1 MLRANGQRSGGG
13 TITNWSRAL
22 AYFRNDNSSTT
33 YNPSKDVTSV
43 KISYPI
49 CLPGYLGTSQY
60 QSDHCA
66 YLRSVYG
73 EGEQGWLKFMA
84 SFLPVRPTECGSNGD
99 KAKYGDARKNTY
111 YLASQRYVDED
122 GNTQPASPA
131 ADFAANINYD
141 HELLKKGQWVLPDS
155 DLLFDVVG
163 GIEYPTTNDRNA
175 DVINRA
181 LKAIGA
187 SALGNGSH
195 VWSCSRC
202 YANYGWCAGGSS
214 GYAGDVNLYYS
225 YLAVPLVL
233 LDGPQSAI

>member
-1 MLRANGQRSGGG
+1 M
-13 TITNWSRAL
+13 
-22 AYFRNDNSSTT
+22 
-33 YNPSKDVTSV
+33 TSV
-43 KISYPI
+43 KRGYPI

-84 SFLPVRPTECGSNGD
+84 SFLPVRPTEYGSIGD
-99 KAKYGDARKNTY
+99 KKKYGDARRNTY
-111 YLASQRYVDED
+111 YLASQTYTDIN
-122 GNTQPASPA
+122 GATQPISPA
-131 ADFAANINYD
+131 AAYAASIAFD

-187 SALGNGSH
+187 PALGNNSN
-195 VWSCSRC
+195 VWSCSRI
-202 YANYGWCAGGSS
+202 YPSYGWVASGNSGCAA
-214 GYAGDVNLYYS
+214 YYILYLAG
-225 YLAVPLVL
+225 LAVPLLL
-233 LDGPQSAI
+233 LDVPQSAQ

>member
-1 MLRANGQRSGGG
+1 MS
-13 TITNWSRAL
+13 
-22 AYFRNDNSSTT
+22 
-33 YNPSKDVTSV
+33 
-43 KISYPI
+43 
-49 CLPGYLGTSQY
+49 
-60 QSDHCA
+60 
-66 YLRSVYG
+66 
-73 EGEQGWLKFMA
+73 
-84 SFLPVRPTECGSNGD
+84 SFLPVRPTEYGSNGD

-111 YLASQRYVDED
+111 HLVSQRYVDTD

-141 HELLKKGQWVLPDS
+141 HDLLKKGQWVLPDS
-155 DLLFDVVG
+155 DLLFDVIG

-187 SALGNGSH
+187 PSLGNNSY

-202 YANYGWCAGGSS
+202 NAHYGWCAYGNN
-214 GYAGDVNLYYS
+214 GYANINALYYS

-233 LDGPQSAI
+233 LDVPQSAI